1 MTLLKL
7 VYEQLVVKYFYEYTL
22 VYLWLLV
29 SRITRLLRI
38 PMHNSL
44 NVRDYTNLIFLPPQP
59 FTNKLIYSEKQ
70 VFERTY
76 SGPNLDSLL
85 LKYLSTDK
93 TFKVEALGFKEINL
107 LKSSKNTA
115 IVTWVSCNPKGLSFW
130 IYLFRIFLFTLKLKR
145 KNMPVIAFLPD
156 TYFPDA
162 ALVST
167 LLTSLT
173 GGLNV
178 FLQSS
183 SSEAILFGYPL
194 VRSPVFWTFP
204 ESRYHSILDKENTYH
219 KENQI
224 LLAGGSSGGLKRLP
238 LMENLADLFLNL
250 NIRPLYTNGSLTWEE
265 YLCVLKKSK
274 FLATTN
280 YTQDGFYIGPKKFKN
295 LISPT
300 TTTGRTWDAFAAKCV
315 LITNQTKVL
324 DEIGFIPGEDY
335 VDIETCSN
343 TLLDSK
349 LNDEAIR
356 IIAEKGHKKF
366 LNALSRFSLF

>member
-1 MTLLKL
+1 
-7 VYEQLVVKYFYEYTL
+7 
-22 VYLWLLV
+22 
-29 SRITRLLRI
+29 
-38 PMHNSL
+38 
-44 NVRDYTNLIFLPPQP
+44 
-59 FTNKLIYSEKQ
+59 
-70 VFERTY
+70 
-76 SGPNLDSLL
+76 LL
-85 LKYLSTDK
+85 LKYLSTGK
-93 TFKVEALGFKEINL
+93 TVKVKTLGFKEINL
-107 LKSSKNTA
+107 MKSSKNTA

-130 IYLFRIFLFTLKLKR
+130 IYLIRIFLFALKLER
-145 KNMPVIAFLPD
+145 KNIPVIAFLPD

-167 LLTSLT
+167 ILTSLT

-183 SSEAILFGYPL
+183 SSEASLFGYPL

-204 ESRYHSILDKENTYH
+204 ESRYRPMLDNEKISN

-238 LMENLADLFLNL
+238 MMENLANLFVNL
-250 NIRPLYTNGSLTWEE
+250 DIQPLYTNGSLTWEE

-280 YTQDGFYIGPKKFKN
+280 YTQDGFYIGPKKFHS

-300 TTTGRTWDAFAAKCV
+300 TTTGRTWDAFAAKCL
-315 LITNQTKVL
+315 LITNQTSVL

-335 VDIETCSN
+335 IDIETCSN
-343 TLLDSK
+343 TLLDTK
-349 LNDEAIR
+349 FNDETIR
-356 IIAEKGHKKF
+356 MIAENGHKKF
-366 LNALSRFSLF
+366 LNALSRFRLF